1 MWIVFFHAAKLP
13 ETEALLN
20 SEETDQE
27 FKSAGLPNFE
37 FSLTDKSSSL
47 KNSYL
52 HVSQSVNIKNKEQP
66 KGWL

>member
-52 HVSQSVNIKNKEQP
+52 HVSQPQDLISKHK
-66 KGWL
+66 K